1 MAMTIATGI
10 GIGIGIGIQ
19 STVLWDLRNR
29 YYSATELNTETRFRK
44 GEMIWAGSLESMVWV
59 SLAQLSHIHKS
70 SANLLKH

>member
-1 MAMTIATGI
+1 MSFATCLLSCFEAKLFDGIIVCSLGSVIMAMTIATGI

-44 GEMIWAGSLESMVWV
+44 GEMI
-59 SLAQLSHIHKS
+59 
-70 SANLLKH
+70 